1 MRSSR
6 GPFRGRTSQI
16 FHGVEITSTASQC
29 PAILAMSQR
38 RFLSDEAP
46 RLPIVG
52 CDRRSTCQCVYRHFT
67 DRRTD
72 VRRESDIGLPARLF
86 ENDRRSGRPR
96 RVTDR

>member
-6 GPFRGRTSQI
+6 GPYGGHTQL
-16 FHGVEITSTASQC
+16 FHGVEITSNAPQC
-29 PAILAMSQR
+29 PAIIALGHH

-46 RLPIVG
+46 RLPIIG
-52 CDRRSTCQCVYRHFT
+52 CDRRNACRCVYKHFA

-72 VRRESDIGLPARLF
+72 IRRESDIGLPARLF
-86 ENDRRSGRPR
+86 DNDRRSGHPR